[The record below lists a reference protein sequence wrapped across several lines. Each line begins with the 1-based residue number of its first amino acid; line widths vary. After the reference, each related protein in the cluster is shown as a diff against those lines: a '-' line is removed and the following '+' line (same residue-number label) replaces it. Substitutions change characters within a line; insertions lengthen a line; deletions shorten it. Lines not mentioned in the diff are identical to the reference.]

1 MKAKHLMIYLSVWA
15 AYFSLLLLTSCK
27 TKYVSVPEYHT
38 QYVVRTDTLTQKDS
52 VYEKEIIRIWQKG
65 DTIYRDR
72 EVEKASRQEINKS
85 KTDTFIKRDS
95 VYLPKP
101 VERELT
107 KAEQRYITIGKY
119 AAGAIICLVFI
130 ITGLA
135 VWLWHRKKGQKK

>member
-1 MKAKHLMIYLSVWA
+1 MKARHLMIYLSVWA
-15 AYFSLLLLTSCK
+15 AYISLLLLTSCK

-101 VERELT
+101 MERELT

-119 AAGAIICLVFI
+119 SVGAIICLVLI

-135 VWLWHRKKGQKK
+135 VWLWHRKKG